1 MNLSQ
6 RRINIPGW
14 IGVACLLFMWSA
26 ILIPKSM
33 KGLLPV
39 FDKIGPFSWLVPLA
53 TILLPMVAAKR
64 GSKWW
69 LAVTAAAIITFVV
82 FLRMALD

>member
-1 MNLSQ
+1 
-6 RRINIPGW
+6 
-14 IGVACLLFMWSA
+14 MWSA
-26 ILIPKSM
+26 ILIPTSM
-33 KGLLPV
+33 KVLLPV

-53 TILLPMVAAKR
+53 MILLAMVAAKR

-82 FLRMALD
+82 FLRMVLD